1 VASTDVPVGEA
12 APRAILGGPAVVP
25 FEIVPL
31 AMLIADSSAEVLA
44 VNTKWLQLSGLST
57 ISSLGAGWLNVLD
70 SESSSRLLADVR
82 RVAASG
88 SDATADYQWT
98 SSPGRYTRWW
108 LAPYGWAGQKMVGIA
123 VAEVD
128 TDQHPDVEPGLDEL
142 LGELPALFR
151 NLEALL
157 TTLVQLAVAGHI

>member
-1 VASTDVPVGEA
+1 
-12 APRAILGGPAVVP
+12 
-25 FEIVPL
+25 
-31 AMLIADSSAEVLA
+31 MLIADSSAEVLA

-57 ISSLGAGWLNVLD
+57 ISSLGVGWLSVLD
-70 SESSSRLLADVR
+70 SEAGSRLLADVR

-88 SDATADYQWT
+88 SDATGDYQWT
-98 SSPGRYTRWW
+98 SAPGRWTRWW
-108 LAPYGWAGQKMVGIA
+108 LAPYGWAGQKLVGIA

-128 TDQHPDVEPGLDEL
+128 TDQHLDPGLDDL

-157 TTLVQLAVAGHI
+157 VTLDQLSVEGRI